1 MDILRDRRG
10 QIGIVLVG
18 MILLMVVFA
27 PLLAPSSPYETDPA
41 NRLQGPSHSHWLGT
55 DNLGRDTLSRAIY
68 GARTAMFIGITSL
81 AAAFGVGLLLGII
94 AAYFGKAVDNIILLV
109 FDALRSFPPVIL
121 AIVIISVMGPS
132 VSNIVLALAVA
143 YMPMIGR
150 TARARTLSVM
160 QEDYVE
166 AARVMGASTPGI
178 LFRYVLPNIFGPL
191 VIMAGMDISFMII
204 IESGLAFI
212 GLGVAPPT
220 ASWGEMIRLGFRFMI
235 VQPWLL
241 FVPSMFLGISM
252 FGFSLLSES
261 AAKYADPERRQ
272 LGRK

>member
-1 MDILRDRRG
+1 
-10 QIGIVLVG
+10 
-18 MILLMVVFA
+18 
-27 PLLAPSSPYETDPA
+27 
-41 NRLQGPSHSHWLGT
+41 
-55 DNLGRDTLSRAIY
+55 
-68 GARTAMFIGITSL
+68 
-81 AAAFGVGLLLGII
+81 
-94 AAYFGKAVDNIILLV
+94 
-109 FDALRSFPPVIL
+109 
-121 AIVIISVMGPS
+121 
-132 VSNIVLALAVA
+132 
-143 YMPMIGR
+143 MIGR

-272 LGRK
+272 LGRQ